1 MKECIR
7 MSANRIEQLIEEIY
21 DFVENCRPQPL
32 SSTKVIVPKD
42 ELYDLLDELRLRTPD
57 EIKKYKKIIENRDAI
72 LADAEAKAAD
82 MIAQAQ
88 QQTAHLI
95 DEHEIMQ
102 QAYNQANDVV
112 RQATEEANRILES
125 AKRDAQEIQTGALLY
140 TEDML
145 NDLENVLNNAYNSSK
160 SKYENLLNSLKGNL
174 DIVTNNKREMIGQNP
189 LLASAI
195 SEAAV
200 SSVTYDNNAEKFSE
214 SYQGETNSYEQ
225 QDDQY
230 TDELYTGEED
240 FLNDME

>member
-32 SSTKVIVPKD
+32 SATKVIVPKD

-72 LADAEAKAAD
+72 LADAEAKAAE
-82 MIAQAQ
+82 MIAKAQ
-88 QQTAHLI
+88 QETAHLV

-112 RQATEEANRILES
+112 RQATDEANRILES
-125 AKRDAQEIQTGALLY
+125 AKRDAEEIQTGALLY

-145 NDLENVLNNAYNSSK
+145 NELENVLTNAYNSSK
-160 SKYENLLNSLKGNL
+160 NKYDSLLSSLKGNL
-174 DIVTNNKREMIGQNP
+174 DIVANNKKEIIGQNP

-200 SSVTYDNNAEKFSE
+200 SAVQYDSNVAQNPEKNETYEEELPYDDGMYLGDGAFPND
-214 SYQGETNSYEQ
+214 GE
-225 QDDQY
+225 
-230 TDELYTGEED
+230 
-240 FLNDME
+240 

>member
-1 MKECIR
+1 
-7 MSANRIEQLIEEIY
+7 MSTNRIEQLIEEIY
-21 DFVENCRPQPL
+21 DFVENCRLQPL

-72 LADAEAKAAD
+72 LADAEAKATE
-82 MIAQAQ
+82 MIARAQ
-88 QQTAHLI
+88 QQTAHLV

-112 RQATEEANRILES
+112 RQASEEANRILES
-125 AKRDAQEIQTGALLY
+125 AKRDAEEIQTGALLY

-145 NDLENVLNNAYNSSK
+145 NELENVLNNAYNSSK
-160 SKYENLLNSLKGNL
+160 NKYESLLNSLKGNL
-174 DIVTNNKREMIGQNP
+174 DIVVNNKREIIGQNP

-200 SSVTYDNNAEKFSE
+200 SAVDYENNTNQFSGN
-214 SYQGETNSYEQ
+214 YQEEAVSFTETNSRYEQ
-225 QDDQY
+225 GLYDREDDFP
-230 TDELYTGEED
+230 D
-240 FLNDME
+240 DME

>member
-1 MKECIR
+1 

-72 LADAEAKAAD
+72 LADAEAKAAN

-88 QQTAHLI
+88 QQTLHLV

-112 RQATEEANRILES
+112 RQASEEANRILET
-125 AKRDAQEIQTGALLY
+125 ARRDAEEIQTGALLY

-145 NDLENVLNNAYNSSK
+145 NELENVLNNAYNSSK
-160 SKYENLLNSLKGNL
+160 NKYESLLNSLKGNL
-174 DIVTNNKREMIGQNP
+174 DIVTNNKREIIGQNP

-200 SSVTYDNNAEKFSE
+200 SAVTYENNIEKFPE
-214 SYQGETNSYEQ
+214 NYQEDPVVYDGQKQ
-225 QDDQY
+225 QYKEGGYGKEDDFP
-230 TDELYTGEED
+230 DD
-240 FLNDME
+240 IK